1 VKIVC
6 LSLIYSRVAFFE
18 EDVMMW
24 INRSTN
30 TNLNRRAVTGASLA
44 LLLAFSGFSTS
55 TLMAQQNELTIVL
68 SEEPDIVDPC
78 EATRSNVGRIVKQN
92 VSETLTEINPE
103 NGVVGPR
110 LATSWEQVDDTTWNF
125 SLREGVTFHDGSPFN
140 AEAVVHS
147 INRALNPELDCEI
160 RIKFFGGLVVTPEA
174 IDEYTVQIK
183 TDQPVPI
190 LATMMGT
197 MTAVPVSTPMGERT
211 REPIG
216 TGPYR
221 FAAWNVGES
230 VVLERIDDYWGE
242 QPAAEKATYIFR
254 SESQVRAAM
263 VETGEADIAP
273 NIAVQ
278 DATNAETDF
287 SYPNS
292 ETSRL
297 RIDVSKAPL
306 DDRRVR
312 EALNLAIDRDAI
324 RGSIFSE
331 DVIPATQL
339 VVPGINGHNGDLQV
353 WGYDPEKAKVLLSE
367 AKADGV
373 AIDTPIQL
381 IGRINIYP
389 NATEVMEAIMAMY
402 QGIGLNVELKMI
414 EVAEWVDLLTKPY
427 AEDRP
432 PIIQQS
438 QHDNNN
444 GDAVFT
450 VFNKYH
456 SDGGQSVLSDSALD
470 DIIVNAGQATGD
482 DRTRLFQD
490 AFRFIN
496 DDIIADV
503 PMYHMVGYTRV
514 NPRLSFTPS
523 LSTNSELQL
532 SQVSFK

>member
-1 VKIVC
+1 MKWTGNGIKRRIGDRV
-6 LSLIYSRVAFFE
+6 LIGSAMAVAL
-18 EDVMMW
+18 V
-24 INRSTN
+24 
-30 TNLNRRAVTGASLA
+30 
-44 LLLAFSGFSTS
+44 FSGFGHSN
-55 TLMAQQNELTIVL
+55 LMAQGNDLTIVL

-103 NGVVGPR
+103 DGVVGPR
-110 LATSWEQVDDTTWNF
+110 LATSWEQVDDTTWRFN
-125 SLREGVTFHDGSPFN
+125 LREGVSFHDGSPFN

-160 RIKFFGGLVVTPEA
+160 RIKFFGGIVVTPKA
-174 IDEYTVQIK
+174 IDDLTVEIT

-211 REPIG
+211 RNPIG
-216 TGPYR
+216 TGPYK
-221 FAAWNVGES
+221 FSAWNVGES
-230 VVLERIDDYWGE
+230 VVLERTDDYWGE
-242 QPAAEKATYIFR
+242 LPQVEKATYIFR

-373 AIDTPIQL
+373 AVDAPIQM

-456 SDGGQSVLSDSALD
+456 SEGGQSVLSDPALD
-470 DIIVNAGQATGD
+470 EIITNAGQATGD
-482 DRTRLFQD
+482 ERTAMFKD
-490 AFRFIN
+490 AFKVIN

-514 NPRLSFTPS
+514 NPRLNFTPS

-532 SQVSFK
+532 SQVTIK

>member
-1 VKIVC
+1 MKLWC
-6 LSLIYSRVAFFE
+6 SRSFTKTINSVA
-18 EDVMMW
+18 
-24 INRSTN
+24 IS
-30 TNLNRRAVTGASLA
+30 ALA
-44 LLLAFSGFSTS
+44 GLFLFTVNGH
-55 TLMAQQNELTIVL
+55 AQERELTIVL

-92 VSETLTEINPE
+92 VSETLTEINPDD
-103 NGVVGPR
+103 GTITPR
-110 LATSWEQVDDTTWNF
+110 IATSWEQVDDTTWRF
-125 SLREGVTFHDGSPFN
+125 SLREGVTFHDGEPLN
-140 AEAVVHS
+140 AEAVVYS
-147 INRALNPELDCEI
+147 INRALNPKLDCEI
-160 RIKFFGGLVVTPEA
+160 RIKFFGGLEITPTA
-174 IDEYTVQIK
+174 IDDLTVEII

-197 MTAVPVSTPMGERT
+197 MTIVSPKTPMDERT

-221 FAAWNVGES
+221 FAAWNVGEN
-230 VVLERIDDYWGE
+230 VILERTDNYWGE
-242 QPAAEKATYIFR
+242 QPEAEKATYVFR
-254 SESQVRAAM
+254 GESQVRAAM

-278 DATNAETDF
+278 DATAPETDF

-297 RIDVSKAPL
+297 RIDASVAPL

-324 RGSIFSE
+324 RGSIFSP
-331 DVIPATQL
+331 DVIPASQL

-353 WGYDPEKAKVLLSE
+353 WGYDPEKAKNLLAE

-373 AIDTPIQL
+373 AIDTPIL
-381 IGRINIYP
+381 LLGRLNIYP
-389 NATEVMEAIMAMY
+389 NATEVMEVILAMY
-402 QGIGLNVELKMI
+402 QGIGLNVELKMV
-414 EVAEWVDLLTKPY
+414 EVAEWVDILTKPY

-432 PIIQQS
+432 PTVQQS

-456 SDGGQSVLSDSALD
+456 SEGGQSVIADAGLD
-470 DIIVNAGQATGD
+470 EIIVSAGQASGEE
-482 DRTRLFQD
+482 RTKAFQD
-490 AFRFIN
+490 AFRIIN
-496 DDIIADV
+496 EDIIADV
-503 PMYHMVGYTRV
+503 PMYHMVGYTRI
-514 NPRLSFTPS
+514 NPRLNFTPS

-532 SQVSFK
+532 SQVTFK